1 MLHEARARF
10 RLPRQIEADACGGAI
25 RNVLTARARTLWEH
39 GRVVVPALALTAPL
53 GEALRAAL
61 MRGQLQ
67 RGLEAAAVSLAAERR
82 GLRNASD
89 RVSRLCLV
97 ADDGAERFYRQVERC
112 LMVHGPRILGGLLEA
127 DGVTLGKLLY
137 GRDTAVKLILIDHK
151 DAVASVLRA
160 LVAET

>member
-1 MLHEARARF
+1 MKRVQDF
-10 RLPRQIEADACGGAI
+10 RLPRQIEADACCEAI
-25 RNVLTARARTLWEH
+25 QNALAARTGTLWEH

-67 RGLEAAAVSLAAERR
+67 RGLEAAVASLAAERR
-82 GLRNASD
+82 GLLDASD

-97 ADDGAERFYRQVERC
+97 ANDGSQRFYRQVERC
-112 LMVHGPRILGGLLEA
+112 LMAHAPRILGGMLAA

-137 GRDTAVKLILIDHK
+137 GRDTAVKLVLLDHK
-151 DAVASVLRA
+151 DAVSSVLRA